1 MPQFFDL
8 PRELRDLIYIEV
20 LTSSASLPSLKDT
33 RFPFHW
39 CPLKQPQRDVTDY
52 GCAMSLQEVPP
63 TCASFLACNRQIN
76 VEMMHI
82 IRREKQKGQMCAL
95 MDCMVNDQ
103 IHYFTWLAV
112 PLVKTEET
120 EATSKPLGCKGTPMP
135 KAISSWATRLLSAG
149 TGHVLGN
156 SIFSAH
162 PHHFSTVI
170 ERLWIDIRLFESGPL
185 SPTLPGRHGSP
196 TAWSVCAALGH
207 VLNNGPDLYTARRV
221 DFIEEVVLNV
231 VPQAQFSNALP
242 PEALDNGNGSLFVP
256 ETEHT
261 PTELTRNELVDVWT
275 KIWAADDF
283 PTSDPGARYY
293 RFLLEKIKKVRIC
306 VNGETFR
313 TRELAAELERGRA
326 EMRRIRMR

>member
-20 LTSSASLPSLKDT
+20 LTSSASLPSLEDT
-33 RFPFHW
+33 RYPFRW
-39 CPLKQPQRDVTDY
+39 CPLKQPQRGLTNYDCVI
-52 GCAMSLQEVPP
+52 SLQEAPP

-76 VEMMHI
+76 VEMMCI
-82 IRREKQKGQMCAL
+82 IGREKQKGQMCAL
-95 MDCMVNDQ
+95 MDCIVNDQ

-112 PLVKTEET
+112 PLVKTEEKN
-120 EATSKPLGCKGTPMP
+120 ASKPMGYKGTLMS

-156 SIFSAH
+156 SIFSAY
-162 PHHFSTVI
+162 PHHFSTMI

-185 SPTLPGRHGSP
+185 NATLSDPHGSP
-196 TAWSVCAALGH
+196 TAWSVCAALSH
-207 VLNNGPDLYTARRV
+207 VFNNGPDLHTARRV

-231 VPQAQFSNALP
+231 VPQAQLSNALP
-242 PEALDNGNGSLFVP
+242 PEALDNGNDSLFVP
-256 ETEHT
+256 ESEHT
-261 PTELTRNELVDVWT
+261 PTELTRNELVHVWN

-283 PTSDPGARYY
+283 PTSDLRARYY